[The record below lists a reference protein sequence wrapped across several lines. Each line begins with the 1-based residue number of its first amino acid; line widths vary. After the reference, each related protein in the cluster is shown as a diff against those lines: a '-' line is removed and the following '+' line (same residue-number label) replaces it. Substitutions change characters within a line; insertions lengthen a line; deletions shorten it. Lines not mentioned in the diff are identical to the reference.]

1 MVIEKAFKWGSGGR
15 WFKSNRLSP
24 EKLLKWSKDNIQ
36 TVTKSEGEYQ
46 LRDTD
51 KQILS
56 IKGFMNMKDS
66 LLEEFEENDKVVWL
80 EYKEDKF
87 YSKRESELIQQYLQV
102 HGKMPGGGKDEL
114 DNLF

>member
-36 TVTKSEGEYQ
+36 TVTESEGVYQ

-56 IKGFMNMKDS
+56 IKGFMNMKNS
-66 LLEEFEENDKVVWL
+66 LLEEFEENDKVV
-80 EYKEDKF
+80 
-87 YSKRESELIQQYLQV
+87 
-102 HGKMPGGGKDEL
+102 
-114 DNLF
+114 

>member
-1 MVIEKAFKWGSGGR
+1 
-15 WFKSNRLSP
+15 
-24 EKLLKWSKDNIQ
+24 LKWSKENIQ

-66 LLEEFEENDKVVWL
+66 LLEECEENDKVV
-80 EYKEDKF
+80 
-87 YSKRESELIQQYLQV
+87 
-102 HGKMPGGGKDEL
+102 
-114 DNLF
+114 